1 MKQFIFP
8 VIILLFSIACQ
19 AQPVRL
25 ISPDGKMQVFVY
37 PSPNLAYSI
46 QYNGKEILKKSR
58 IAMQIND
65 GFMLGVDQQL
75 VKKQA
80 ISITRNIEAVV
91 PTRFSIK
98 RAFYKG
104 MIFTFRVS
112 NLRAYNVEFRVYNDA
127 VAYRF
132 VPDFGNDILIE
143 DETVELNFPPA
154 TFCYYPELKSFISH
168 YEPLY
173 KKVSLDTVSQNSMAM
188 LPILMQV
195 NGTNV
200 LFTEVNV
207 YNYPNLFLKPAAPG
221 MLKGVFSKMVK
232 ETRPD
237 PKSPDR
243 NEKIVRTK
251 RQIAITFGKRSM
263 PWRVF
268 LISDKDADLIQ
279 SNTPVAL
286 ADENK
291 FPHRTSWIKPGKVVW
306 DWYSANNI
314 YKKYR
319 VNEINTETYKYYI
332 DFAAKYGIEYVLM
345 DEGWSKSTL
354 RITEPKDNID
364 MKEIIAYGKQ
374 HNVGIILWMLWKPL
388 DDDLEYTL
396 DTYRKWGIKGIKVDF
411 MQRADQDMVEF
422 YERVAKEAFKDSLIV
437 DFHGSYKPAGM
448 NITYPNVLSFEGV
461 KGNEN
466 NKWSDVITPE
476 HTLEIPFIRMA
487 SGPMDFTPGAMANA
501 QAKNFSISWN
511 EPVSI
516 GTRSRQVAM
525 YVVYESALQ
534 MLCDAPSRYE
544 KVPDVTRFISRIPT
558 TWDETKVL
566 EAKVGSYLVIA
577 RRKGKRWYLAAMT
590 DNQERQFKIK
600 LSDFLPSGYFM
611 ATTMEDGPEANT
623 NAEDYII
630 SETTVERNKPLIIN
644 MVKGGAYIAIFSP
657 VSHGSTNKKS
667 KRKKK
672 KTTK

>member
-1 MKQFIFP
+1 MKQVILPF
-8 VIILLFSIACQ
+8 IILLFYGLSQ

-25 ISPDGKMQVFVY
+25 SSPDGKLHVFVY
-37 PSPNLAYSI
+37 TTPNLAYSI
-46 QYNGKEILKKSR
+46 HYDGKEILKKSP

-65 GFMLGVDQQL
+65 GYMLGIDQKV
-75 VKKQA
+75 VKQEP
-80 ISITRNIEAVV
+80 ISITRNIEPVI
-91 PTRFSIK
+91 PTKFSRK
-98 RAFYKG
+98 RDYYKG
-104 MIFTFRVS
+104 MVFTFHVS
-112 NLRAYNVEFRVYNDA
+112 DLREYKVEFRIFNDA

-132 VPDFGNDILIE
+132 VPDFGNDILVE
-143 DETVELNFPPA
+143 DEVVQLNFPA
-154 TFCYYPELKSFISH
+154 GTFCYYPETKSFISH

-173 KKVSLDTVSQNSMAM
+173 KELSLDTVSGSTMAM
-188 LPILMQV
+188 LPVLMKV
-195 NGTNV
+195 GNTNV

-207 YNYPNLFLKPAAPG
+207 YNYPNLFLKPVGPG
-221 MLKGVFSKMVK
+221 KLKGVFPKMVK
-232 ETRPD
+232 ESRPD
-237 PKSPDR
+237 PKAPDR
-243 NEKIVRTK
+243 NEKIIRTK
-251 RQIAITFGKRSM
+251 RQIAITFGMRSM

-268 LISDKDADLIQ
+268 LISNNDGDLIE

-286 ADENK
+286 ADANK
-291 FPHRTSWIKPGKVVW
+291 FPHKTSWIKPGKVVW

-314 YKKYR
+314 YKQNGLK
-319 VNEINTETYKYYI
+319 EINTETYKYYI

-364 MKEIIAYGKQ
+364 MEEIIKYGKE

-388 DDDLEYTL
+388 NDDLEYTL
-396 DTYRKWGIKGIKVDF
+396 DTYRKWGVKGIKVDF
-411 MQRADQDMVEF
+411 MQRADQEMVEF
-422 YERVAKEAFKDSLIV
+422 YERVAREAFKDSLIV

-487 SGPMDFTPGAMANA
+487 AGPMDFTPGAMANA
-501 QAKNFSISWN
+501 QAENFSISWN
-511 EPVSI
+511 EPMSL
-516 GTRSRQVAM
+516 GTRTRQVAM

-558 TWDETKVL
+558 TWDETRVL

-577 RRKGKRWYLAAMT
+577 RRKGKNWYLAAMT
-590 DNQERQFKIK
+590 DNQSREFDIR
-600 LSDFLPSGYFM
+600 LSSFLPPGYYT
-611 ATTMEDGPEANT
+611 ATIMEDGPEAGS

-630 SETTVERNKPLIIN
+630 SETKVERNKPLHIN
-644 MVKGGAYIAIFSP
+644 MAKGGAYVTIFSP
-657 VSHGSTNKKS
+657 VTHQSKS
-667 KRKKK
+667 KRKRNKK
-672 KTTK
+672 